1 MTVIQINFILGLGIL
16 LFAGTIWLVFMR
28 TEKKPA
34 VAKEEVLLQN
44 LSQMWIKNGK
54 VNIADLAPLW
64 RDEQVPEIVEEVSIE
79 FRNERIQEFY
89 NKRVRPLRHASQQQ
103 AVCRD
108 LLSLLDTE
116 GRCPSVVNVGRDVE
130 ASWDSN
136 TYTLLGQTNLIDH
149 SLNVAEQVICL
160 LQASETGF
168 LMPDTIIAALSHD
181 LGKLPSIRGHL
192 YSLGEHPL
200 AAGRILVGLQSFK
213 QLPLKE
219 EILQAVKFHHKQPQE
234 LLGKTLK
241 RADQLARQQEIEQAQ
256 ERLQPLEEPPKWHNE
271 AKSQDGIFE
280 EKPETKK
287 NVAVPKLIK
296 LPWLDTHALLKDMRP
311 YINKLEGRRF
321 QAFSMPNGF
330 GYFMPKILEV
340 IAKKQAE
347 KAGVLEVGSMEKE
360 EMREV
365 LLSIVHQLRQ
375 EDVIANG
382 LLQNNY
388 FGAYFTVTMKSGVT
402 MNGYYTPCHAEAFDS
417 IAVMEDAKSGI
428 LLDVV
433 SVESVHEEKQV

>member
-1 MTVIQINFILGLGIL
+1 L
-16 LFAGTIWLVFMR
+16 
-28 TEKKPA
+28 
-34 VAKEEVLLQN
+34 
-44 LSQMWIKNGK
+44 WIKNGE

-64 RDEQVPEIVEEVSIE
+64 RDEKVPDTIEEVSIE
-79 FRNERIQEFY
+79 FQNARIQQFY
-89 NKRVRPLRHASQQQ
+89 NKHIRPLRHASQQQ
-103 AVCRD
+103 VVCRD

-116 GRCPSVVNVGRDVE
+116 GQCPSVVNVGRDIE

-149 SLNVAEQVICL
+149 SLNVAEQVVRL
-160 LQASETGF
+160 LQESETGY

-241 RADQLARQQEIEQAQ
+241 RADQLARQQELEQAQ
-256 ERLQPLEEPPKWHNE
+256 ERLQPLEKPPKWHNE
-271 AKSQDGIFE
+271 AKSQDGIFD
-280 EKPETKK
+280 EKSEGKK
-287 NVAVPKLIK
+287 KATVPKLIN
-296 LPWLDTHALLKDMRP
+296 LSWLDSHALLKDMRP
-311 YINKLEGRRF
+311 YINRLEGRRF
-321 QAFSMPNGF
+321 TAFSMPNGF
-330 GYFMPKILEV
+330 VYFMPKILEV

-347 KAGVLEVGSMEKE
+347 QAGVLEVVSMEKE

-388 FGAYFTVTMKSGVT
+388 FGAYFTVTMKSGTT

>member
-1 MTVIQINFILGLGIL
+1 MTVMQINTILGLGIL
-16 LFAGTIWLVFMR
+16 LFIGTIWLLLMR
-28 TEKKPA
+28 SGKKPTVSKA
-34 VAKEEVLLQN
+34 EVLLQN

-79 FRNERIQEFY
+79 FQNERIQEFY
-89 NKRVRPLRHASQQQ
+89 HKRVRPLRHASLQQ

-108 LLSLLDTE
+108 LLSLLDRE
-116 GRCPSVVNVGRDVE
+116 GQCPSVVNVGRDVE

-213 QLPLKE
+213 QLPLKD

-271 AKSQDGIFE
+271 AKSQDGIFD
-280 EKPETKK
+280 EKPEAKK
-287 NVAVPKLIK
+287 KVAVPKLIN
-296 LPWLDTHALLKDMRP
+296 LSWLDTHALLKDMRS

-330 GYFMPKILEV
+330 VYFMPKILEV

-347 KAGVLEVGSMEKE
+347 QAGVLEVVSMEKE
-360 EMREV
+360 EMREI

-375 EDVIANG
+375 EDVIANS

-388 FGAYFTVTMKSGVT
+388 FGAYFNLTMKSGTT
-402 MNGYYTPCHAEAFDS
+402 MNGYYTPCHAEAFET
-417 IAVMEDAKSGI
+417 IAVMEDATSGI
-428 LLDVV
+428 LLDLV
-433 SVESVHEEKQV
+433 SVESVHRDKEA

>member
-89 NKRVRPLRHASQQQ
+89 NKRVRPLRHASLQQ

-116 GRCPSVVNVGRDVE
+116 GQCPSVVNVGRDVE

-330 GYFMPKILEV
+330 VYFMPKILEV

>member
-1 MTVIQINFILGLGIL
+1 M
-16 LFAGTIWLVFMR
+16 
-28 TEKKPA
+28 
-34 VAKEEVLLQN
+34 
-44 LSQMWIKNGK
+44 
-54 VNIADLAPLW
+54 
-64 RDEQVPEIVEEVSIE
+64 PEIVEEVSIE

-89 NKRVRPLRHASQQQ
+89 NKRVRPLRHASLQQ

-116 GRCPSVVNVGRDVE
+116 GQCPSVVNVGRDVE

-330 GYFMPKILEV
+330 VYFMPKILEV

>member
-1 MTVIQINFILGLGIL
+1 MTGIQIYLILGLGIL
-16 LFAGTIWLVFMR
+16 IFAGTIWLVLIR
-28 TEKKPA
+28 AGKKPA
-34 VAKEEVLLQN
+34 VSKEEVLLQD
-44 LSQMWIKNGK
+44 LSQMWIKNGE

-64 RDEQVPEIVEEVSIE
+64 RDEQVPETIEEISIE
-79 FRNERIQEFY
+79 FQNARIQEFY
-89 NKRVRPLRHASQQQ
+89 KKRIKPLRHASLQQ

-108 LLSLLDTE
+108 LLSLLDKE
-116 GRCPSVVNVGRDVE
+116 GQCPSVVKVGPDIE
-130 ASWDSN
+130 SSWDSN
-136 TYTLLGQTNLIDH
+136 TYALLGQTNLIDH
-149 SLNVAEQVICL
+149 SLNVAELVIWL
-160 LQASETGF
+160 LQTSETGY

-219 EILQAVKFHHKQPQE
+219 EILQAVKYHHKQPQE

-241 RADQLARQQEIEQAQ
+241 RADQLARQQEIERAQ

-271 AKSQDGIFE
+271 AKSQDGIFN
-280 EKPETKK
+280 EKPEAKK
-287 NVAVPKLIK
+287 KVVVPKLIN
-296 LPWLDTHALLKDMRP
+296 LSWLDTHALLKDMRP
-311 YINKLEGRRF
+311 YINKLEGRKF

-330 GYFMPKILEV
+330 VYFMPKILEV

-347 KAGVLEVGSMEKE
+347 QAGVLEVVSMEKE

-365 LLSIVHQLRQ
+365 LLSIVHKLRQ
-375 EDVIANG
+375 EDVIANS

-388 FGAYFTVTMKSGVT
+388 FGAYFTVIMKSGTT

-417 IAVMEDAKSGI
+417 IAVMEDAKSCI

-433 SVESVHEEKQV
+433 SVESVHEEKQA

>member
-1 MTVIQINFILGLGIL
+1 MTGIQINIILGLGIL
-16 LFAGTIWLVFMR
+16 IFAGTIWLVLIR
-28 TEKKPA
+28 AGKKPA
-34 VAKEEVLLQN
+34 VSKEEVLLQD
-44 LSQMWIKNGK
+44 LSQMWIKNGE

-64 RDEQVPEIVEEVSIE
+64 RDEEVSETIEEVSIE
-79 FRNERIQEFY
+79 FQNARIQEFY
-89 NKRVRPLRHASQQQ
+89 KKRIKPLRHASLQQ

-108 LLSLLDTE
+108 LLSLLDAE
-116 GRCPSVVNVGRDVE
+116 GQCPSVVKVGPDIE
-130 ASWDSN
+130 SSWDSN
-136 TYTLLGQTNLIDH
+136 TYALLGQTNLIDH
-149 SLNVAEQVICL
+149 SLNVAELVIWL
-160 LQASETGF
+160 LQTSETGY

-241 RADQLARQQEIEQAQ
+241 RADQLARQQELEQAQ

-271 AKSQDGIFE
+271 AQSQDGIFD
-280 EKPETKK
+280 EKPDAKK
-287 NVAVPKLIK
+287 KVAVPKLIK
-296 LPWLDTHALLKDMRP
+296 LPWFDTHALLKDMRP
-311 YINKLEGRRF
+311 YINRLEGRRF

-330 GYFMPKILEV
+330 VYFMPKILEV

-347 KAGVLEVGSMEKE
+347 QAGVLEVVSMEKE

-388 FGAYFTVTMKSGVT
+388 FGAYFTVTMKSGTT

-433 SVESVHEEKQV
+433 SVESVHEEKQA

>member
-89 NKRVRPLRHASQQQ
+89 NKRVRPLRHASLQQ

-116 GRCPSVVNVGRDVE
+116 GQCPSVVNVGRDVE

-271 AKSQDGIFE
+271 AKSQDGIF
-280 EKPETKK
+280 
-287 NVAVPKLIK
+287 
-296 LPWLDTHALLKDMRP
+296 
-311 YINKLEGRRF
+311 
-321 QAFSMPNGF
+321 
-330 GYFMPKILEV
+330 
-340 IAKKQAE
+340 
-347 KAGVLEVGSMEKE
+347 
-360 EMREV
+360 
-365 LLSIVHQLRQ
+365 
-375 EDVIANG
+375 
-382 LLQNNY
+382 
-388 FGAYFTVTMKSGVT
+388 
-402 MNGYYTPCHAEAFDS
+402 
-417 IAVMEDAKSGI
+417 
-428 LLDVV
+428 
-433 SVESVHEEKQV
+433 

>member
-1 MTVIQINFILGLGIL
+1 MTTLQINTILGLGIL
-16 LFAGTIWLVFMR
+16 LFAGAIWLVLIKV
-28 TEKKPA
+28 EKKPA
-34 VAKEEVLLQN
+34 ISKAEVLLQD
-44 LSQMWIKNGK
+44 LSQLWIKNGE

-64 RDEQVPEIVEEVSIE
+64 RDEKVPDTIEEVSIE
-79 FRNERIQEFY
+79 FQNARIQQFY
-89 NKRVRPLRHASQQQ
+89 NKHIRPLRHASQQQ
-103 AVCRD
+103 VVCRD

-116 GRCPSVVNVGRDVE
+116 GQCPSVVNVSRDIE

-149 SLNVAEQVICL
+149 SLNVAEQVIRL
-160 LQASETGF
+160 LQESETGY

-241 RADQLARQQEIEQAQ
+241 RADQLARQQELEQAQ
-256 ERLQPLEEPPKWHNE
+256 ERLQPLEKPPKWHNE
-271 AKSQDGIFE
+271 AKSQDGIFD
-280 EKPETKK
+280 EKPEAKK
-287 NVAVPKLIK
+287 KVTVPKLIN

-311 YINKLEGRRF
+311 YINRLEGRRF
-321 QAFSMPNGF
+321 SAFSMPNGF
-330 GYFMPKILEV
+330 VYFMPKILEV

-347 KAGVLEVGSMEKE
+347 QAGVLEVVTMEKE

-375 EDVIANG
+375 EEVIANG

>member
-1 MTVIQINFILGLGIL
+1 MTGIQINITLGLGIL
-16 LFAGTIWLVFMR
+16 LFAGTIWLVLMR
-28 TEKKPA
+28 AGTKPA
-34 VAKEEVLLQN
+34 ASKAEVLLQD
-44 LSQMWIKNGK
+44 LSQLWIKNGE

-64 RDEQVPEIVEEVSIE
+64 RDEEVPETIEEVSIE
-79 FRNERIQEFY
+79 FQNERLHEFY
-89 NKRVRPLRHASQQQ
+89 NKHIRPLRHASQQQ

-116 GRCPSVVNVGRDVE
+116 GQCPSVVNVGRDIE

-149 SLNVAEQVICL
+149 SLNVAEQVVRL
-160 LQASETGF
+160 LQESETGY

-271 AKSQDGIFE
+271 AKSQDGIFD
-280 EKPETKK
+280 EKSETKK
-287 NVAVPKLIK
+287 KATVPKLIN
-296 LPWLDTHALLKDMRP
+296 LSWLDTPALLKDMRP
-311 YINKLEGRRF
+311 YINRLEGRRF

-330 GYFMPKILEV
+330 VYFMPKILEV

-347 KAGVLEVGSMEKE
+347 QAGVLDVGTMEKE

-388 FGAYFTVTMKSGVT
+388 FGAYFTVTMKSGTT

-433 SVESVHEEKQV
+433 SVESVHEEKQA

>member
-1 MTVIQINFILGLGIL
+1 MTGIQINITLGLGIL
-16 LFAGTIWLVFMR
+16 LFIGAIWLLLLR
-28 TEKKPA
+28 SGKKTA
-34 VAKEEVLLQN
+34 VSKAEVLLQD
-44 LSQMWIKNGK
+44 LSQLWIKNGE

-64 RDEQVPEIVEEVSIE
+64 RDEEVPETIEEVSIE
-79 FRNERIQEFY
+79 FQNARIQDFY
-89 NKRVRPLRHASQQQ
+89 NKHVRPLRHANQQQ
-103 AVCRD
+103 VVCRD

-116 GRCPSVVNVGRDVE
+116 GQCPSVVNVGRDIE

-149 SLNVAEQVICL
+149 SLNVAEQVIRL
-160 LQASETGF
+160 LQESETGY

-213 QLPLKE
+213 HLPLKE

-241 RADQLARQQEIEQAQ
+241 RADQLARQQELEQAQ
-256 ERLQPLEEPPKWHNE
+256 EQLQPLEKPPKWHNE
-271 AKSQDGIFE
+271 AKSQDGIFD
-280 EKPETKK
+280 EKPEGKK
-287 NVAVPKLIK
+287 KVAVPKLIN
-296 LPWLDTHALLKDMRP
+296 LSWLDTHALLKDMRP
-311 YINKLEGRRF
+311 YINRLEGRRF

-330 GYFMPKILEV
+330 VYFMPKILEV

-347 KAGVLEVGSMEKE
+347 QAGVLEVVSMEKE

-433 SVESVHEEKQV
+433 SVESVHEEKQA

>member
-1 MTVIQINFILGLGIL
+1 MTVTQINIILGFGIL

-28 TEKKPA
+28 AEKKPA

-89 NKRVRPLRHASQQQ
+89 NKRVRPLRHASLQQ

-116 GRCPSVVNVGRDVE
+116 GQCPSVVNVSRDVE
-130 ASWDSN
+130 ATWDSN

-271 AKSQDGIFE
+271 AKSQEGIFD
-280 EKPETKK
+280 EKPEAKK
-287 NVAVPKLIK
+287 KVAVPKLIN
-296 LPWLDTHALLKDMRP
+296 LSWFDTHALLKDMRQ
-311 YINKLEGRRF
+311 YINKLEGRKF

-330 GYFMPKILEV
+330 VYFMPKILEV

-347 KAGVLEVGSMEKE
+347 QAGVLEVVSMEKE

-402 MNGYYTPCHAEAFDS
+402 LNGYYTPCHAEAFDS

-433 SVESVHEEKQV
+433 SVESVHEEKQA

>member
-1 MTVIQINFILGLGIL
+1 MTVTQINIILGFGIL

-28 TEKKPA
+28 AEKKPA

-89 NKRVRPLRHASQQQ
+89 NKRVRPLRHASLQQ

-116 GRCPSVVNVGRDVE
+116 GQCPSVVNVGRDVE

-271 AKSQDGIFE
+271 AKSQEGIFD
-280 EKPETKK
+280 EKPEAKK
-287 NVAVPKLIK
+287 KVAVPKLIN
-296 LPWLDTHALLKDMRP
+296 LSWFDTHALLKDMRQ
-311 YINKLEGRRF
+311 YINKLEGRKF

-330 GYFMPKILEV
+330 VYFMPKILEV

-347 KAGVLEVGSMEKE
+347 QAGVLEVVSMEKE

-402 MNGYYTPCHAEAFDS
+402 LNGYYTPCHAEAFDS

-433 SVESVHEEKQV
+433 SVESVHEEKQA

>member
-1 MTVIQINFILGLGIL
+1 MTVIQINIILGLGIL
-16 LFAGTIWLVFMR
+16 LFAGTIWLLLMR
-28 TEKKPA
+28 SGKKPA
-34 VAKEEVLLQN
+34 VSKAEVLLED
-44 LSQMWIKNGK
+44 LSQLWIKNGE

-64 RDEQVPEIVEEVSIE
+64 RDEEVPETIEEVSIE
-79 FRNERIQEFY
+79 FQNERLQEFY
-89 NKRVRPLRHASQQQ
+89 NKHIRPLRHASQQQ

-116 GRCPSVVNVGRDVE
+116 GQCPSVVNVGRDVE

-149 SLNVAEQVICL
+149 SLNVAEQVIRL
-160 LQASETGF
+160 LQESETGY

-213 QLPLKE
+213 HLPLKE
-219 EILQAVKFHHKQPQE
+219 ELLQAVKFHHKQPQE

-241 RADQLARQQEIEQAQ
+241 RADQLARQQELEQAQ
-256 ERLQPLEEPPKWHNE
+256 ERLQPLEKPPKWHNE
-271 AKSQDGIFE
+271 AKSQDGIFD
-280 EKPETKK
+280 EKPEGKK
-287 NVAVPKLIK
+287 KATVPKLIN
-296 LPWLDTHALLKDMRP
+296 LSWLDSHALLKDMRP
-311 YINKLEGRRF
+311 YINRLEGRRF
-321 QAFSMPNGF
+321 TAFSMPNGF
-330 GYFMPKILEV
+330 VYFMPKILEV

-347 KAGVLEVGSMEKE
+347 QAGVLEVVSMEKE
-360 EMREV
+360 EMRQV

-433 SVESVHEEKQV
+433 SVESVHEEKQA